1 MGGDRLPARD
11 PMLPGDM
18 MYLLHAAIVAD
29 RLAELTRE
37 AQMDR
42 LAALSRADAGPGA
55 ARRLVGR
62 LAKSVSEASARLAAW
77 SDPTKPQS
85 ADAVGYR

>member
-1 MGGDRLPARD
+1 
-11 PMLPGDM
+11 

-29 RLAELTRE
+29 RLADMIRE
-37 AQMDR
+37 ADENR

>member
-1 MGGDRLPARD
+1 
-11 PMLPGDM
+11 

-29 RLAELTRE
+29 RLADMIRE
-37 AQMDR
+37 ADENR

-55 ARRLVGR
+55 TRRLIGR
-62 LAKSVSEASARLAAW
+62 LAKSVSEATARLAAW